1 MHRVTSSL
9 GGAPKNAACDAFGR
23 AGIQGLV
30 GGRLGAPP
38 EWIDE
43 GAVPA
48 INAAVSKSDGTDGT
62 DGSGRGRDEIP
73 VQ

>member
-1 MHRVTSSL
+1 MLFIVIVCVVLWLLGMMTTSTL

-30 GGRLGAPP
+30 GGKLGAPP

-43 GAVPA
+43 GAPA
-48 INAAVSKSDGTDGT
+48 DN
-62 DGSGRGRDEIP
+62 
-73 VQ
+73 